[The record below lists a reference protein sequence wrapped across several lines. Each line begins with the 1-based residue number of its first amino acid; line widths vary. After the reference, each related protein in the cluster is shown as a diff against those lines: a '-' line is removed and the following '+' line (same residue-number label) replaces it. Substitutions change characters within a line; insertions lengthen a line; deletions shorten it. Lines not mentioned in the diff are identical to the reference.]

1 MFKLKYKGREIGL
14 DTDCRIEWD
23 SVKTNSSN
31 TPTVWCVSNEKI
43 ARFVI
48 AEHMIKFK
56 KESAGHPDYM
66 RIVGVEMDREY
77 NVFEFVDEILKR
89 YPKDFGRIDI
99 DGKISY
105 EYKNGVLDWALI
117 PQDLFNRIVDKV
129 EGTSSY
135 YHTDYKLTL
144 KGDKPK
150 EEEKTP
156 ADKLMGIFKE
166 MQRELHDVRLKYE
179 KKTGMNILS
188 IKTDQSGSINLSTD
202 YRNGVFGFDI
212 VV

>member
-1 MFKLKYKGREIGL
+1 MFKLKYKGQEIGL

-23 SVKTNSSN
+23 SVKTDSSN
-31 TPTVWCVSNEKI
+31 TLTGWSGSHEEI
-43 ARFVI
+43 DRFVN
-48 AEHMIKFK
+48 AEYMIKFK

-66 RIVGVEMDREY
+66 RIVGAEMDREY
-77 NVFEFVDEILKR
+77 NVFDFIDEILER
-89 YPKDFGRIDI
+89 YPKDHGRIDI

-105 EYKNGVLDWALI
+105 EYKDGVLDWALI
-117 PQDLFNRIVDKV
+117 PQDLFNRVVEHV
-129 EGTSSY
+129 EGMSSY
-135 YHTDYKLTL
+135 YNTDYKLIL

-156 ADKLMGIFKE
+156 ADKLMGIFKK

>member
-1 MFKLKYKGREIGL
+1 
-14 DTDCRIEWD
+14 
-23 SVKTNSSN
+23 
-31 TPTVWCVSNEKI
+31 
-43 ARFVI
+43 
-48 AEHMIKFK
+48 MIKLIF
-56 KESAGHPDYM
+56 ESAGCPDYS
-66 RIVGVEMDREY
+66 RIACAYMDREY
-77 NVFEFVDEILKR
+77 TVFDFIDEILKKH
-89 YPKDFGRIDI
+89 PKDYGRIDI

-105 EYKNGVLDWALI
+105 EYKDGALDWALI
-117 PQDLFNRIVDKV
+117 PQDLFNRVIEKV
-129 EGTSSY
+129 GGMSSY
-135 YHTDYKLTL
+135 YNTDYKLIL